1 MKILSTYAVCCLY
14 LLTLLNYLFIEAIS
28 EDLQEQ
34 SDLGLHCRRG
44 FKNIL
49 AYDKAGDM
57 WVIVVSVQSTLICK
71 IGFTN

>member
-1 MKILSTYAVCCLY
+1 M
-14 LLTLLNYLFIEAIS
+14 
-28 EDLQEQ
+28 DLQEQ

-57 WVIVVSVQSTLICK
+57 WVNVVSVQSALICK